1 MSPSGPFPGPPP
13 SGQPR
18 LLDRVREAIRAR
30 HYSLRT
36 EEAYV
41 GWIRR
46 YILFHN
52 KRHPLE
58 MAEPEINAFVT
69 HLAVEGPV
77 SASTQTQ
84 ALSALMFLY
93 RHVLGKS
100 LPELDTVIR
109 AKRPG
114 RLPSVL
120 TRAEVRRILG
130 RMNGTPRLVSTL
142 LYVTGMRLLEC
153 LRLRVKD
160 LEFGNNRIVVR
171 DTKSG
176 EDRVVPFPLVAR
188 AEMPAWLSRIK
199 RIHEKDLAD
208 GFGSVYLPDAIAKKF
223 PGAEREWGWQYVF
236 PGEHR
241 SHDPRGGERKPGRPG
256 PAPRPAAAG
265 APPACSTPPAAQP
278 ERRHHLH
285 ETVIQRALRRAVIDV
300 GISRRISCH
309 TFRHSFATH
318 LLEEG
323 YDIRTIQEL
332 LGHRDVKTTMIYTH
346 VLNRGGRGVRSP
358 ADVLWTGTTGGV
370 DRQLSAQSNYL
381 TSLVPP
387 ERQLLAGEELPDD
400 SDAGD
405 TDE

>member
-1 MSPSGPFPGPPP
+1 MSGVPPSPPP
-13 SGQPR
+13 GQPR

-46 YILFHN
+46 FILFHQ
-52 KRHPLE
+52 KRHPIE

-69 HLAVEGPV
+69 HLAVQSSIG
-77 SASTQTQ
+77 ASTQTQ

-93 RHVLGKS
+93 RHVLRKP
-100 LPELDTVIR
+100 LPDLDTVIR

-120 TRAEVRRILG
+120 TRSEVKRILG
-130 RMNGTPRLVSTL
+130 RMNGTPRLVATL
-142 LYVTGMRLLEC
+142 LYGTGMRLLEC

-160 LEFGNNRIVVR
+160 LEFGNNRIIVR
-171 DTKSG
+171 DTKGG
-176 EDRVVPFPLVAR
+176 EDRVVPFPVVAR
-188 AEMPAWLSRIK
+188 AEMPSWLSRVK
-199 RIHEKDLAD
+199 RIHDSDLAD
-208 GFGSVYLPDAIAKKF
+208 GFGSVYLPDAIARKF
-223 PGAEREWGWQYVF
+223 PGSEREWGWQYVF

-241 SHDPRGGERKPGRPG
+241 SHDPRGKELRRRPG
-256 PAPRPAAAG
+256 SAAPVLTPAG
-265 APPACSTPPAAQP
+265 QP

-285 ETVIQRALRRAVIDV
+285 ETVIQRALRRAVLDV

-332 LGHRDVKTTMIYTH
+332 LGHRDVKTTKIYTH

-358 ADVLWTGTTGGV
+358 VDILFAGV
-370 DRQLSAQSNYL
+370 PGSPAARQLDLQPNYL

-387 ERQLLAGEELPDD
+387 ERQLEAGETVIDD
-400 SDAGD
+400 PVSEDVD
-405 TDE
+405 D

>member
-1 MSPSGPFPGPPP
+1 MSGVPPSPPP
-13 SGQPR
+13 GQPR

-46 YILFHN
+46 FILFHQ
-52 KRHPLE
+52 KRHPIE

-69 HLAVEGPV
+69 HLAVQSSIG
-77 SASTQTQ
+77 ASTQTQ

-93 RHVLGKS
+93 RHVLRKP
-100 LPELDTVIR
+100 LPDLDTVIR

-120 TRAEVRRILG
+120 TRSEVKRILG
-130 RMNGTPRLVSTL
+130 RMNGTPRLVATL
-142 LYVTGMRLLEC
+142 LYGTGMRLLEC

-160 LEFGNNRIVVR
+160 LEFGNNRVIVR
-171 DTKSG
+171 DTKGG
-176 EDRVVPFPLVAR
+176 EDRVVPFPVVAR
-188 AEMPAWLSRIK
+188 AEMPSWLSRVK
-199 RIHEKDLAD
+199 RIHDSDLAD
-208 GFGSVYLPDAIAKKF
+208 GFGSVYLPDAIARKF
-223 PGAEREWGWQYVF
+223 PGSEREWGWQYVF

-241 SHDPRGGERKPGRPG
+241 SHDPRGKELRRRPG
-256 PAPRPAAAG
+256 SAAPVL
-265 APPACSTPPAAQP
+265 TPTGQP

-285 ETVIQRALRRAVIDV
+285 ETVIQRALRRAVLDV

-358 ADVLWTGTTGGV
+358 VDILFAGV
-370 DRQLSAQSNYL
+370 PGSPTARQLDLQPNYL

-387 ERQLLAGEELPDD
+387 ERQLEAGETVIDD
-400 SDAGD
+400 PVSEDVD
-405 TDE
+405 D

>member
-1 MSPSGPFPGPPP
+1 MPLAPGPPT
-13 SGQPR
+13 QPR
-18 LLDRVREAIRAR
+18 LLDRVRHAIRAR

-52 KRHPLE
+52 KRHPME
-58 MAEPEINAFVT
+58 MGETEINAFVT
-69 HLAVEGPV
+69 NLAVEGPV
-77 SASTQTQ
+77 GASTQTQ
-84 ALSALMFLY
+84 ALSALLFLY
-93 RHVLGKS
+93 RHVLGKA
-100 LPELDTVIR
+100 LPDIDTVIR

-120 TRAEVRRILG
+120 TRSEVRRVIG
-130 RMNGTPRLVSTL
+130 RMDGTPRLVATL
-142 LYVTGMRLLEC
+142 LYGTGMRLLEC

-171 DTKSG
+171 DTKGG
-176 EDRVVPFPLVAR
+176 EDRVVPFPLVVR
-188 AEMPAWLSRIK
+188 AEMPSWLARVK
-199 RIHEKDLAD
+199 RMHERDLAD
-208 GFGSVYLPDAIAKKF
+208 GFGTVYLPDAIAKKF
-223 PGAEREWGWQYVF
+223 PGAEREWGWQYAF

-241 SHDPRGGERKPGRPG
+241 SRDPRGGEAGAAASMRFRRSAAGAGSTPAAG
-256 PAPRPAAAG
+256 PAPD
-265 APPACSTPPAAQP
+265 QP

-285 ETVIQRALRRAVIDV
+285 ETVIQRALRRAVLDV

-332 LGHRDVKTTMIYTH
+332 LGHKDVKTTMIYTH

-358 ADVLWTGTTGGV
+358 ADILWAGV
-370 DRQLSAQSNYL
+370 AGSPGARQFPSQPNFLG
-381 TSLVPP
+381 SLVPP
-387 ERQLLAGEELPDD
+387 ERQLLAGEEVPDESAAD
-400 SDAGD
+400 DV
-405 TDE
+405 DE

>member
-1 MSPSGPFPGPPP
+1 MSQPTTPPGP
-13 SGQPR
+13 PR

-46 YILFHN
+46 YILFHQ

-93 RHVLGKS
+93 RHVLQKP
-100 LPELDTVIR
+100 LPDLDTVIR

-120 TRAEVRRILG
+120 TRSEVRRILG

-142 LYVTGMRLLEC
+142 LYGTGMRLLEC

-171 DTKSG
+171 DTKGG

-188 AEMPAWLSRIK
+188 AEMPTWLSRVK

-208 GFGSVYLPDAIAKKF
+208 GFGSVYLPDSIAKKF
-223 PGAEREWGWQYVF
+223 PGADREWGWQYVF

-241 SHDPRGGERKPGRPG
+241 SHDPRGSEANRPR
-256 PAPRPAAAG
+256 RPASAS
-265 APPACSTPPAAQP
+265 PPPPPTPSGQP

-285 ETVIQRALRRAVIDV
+285 ETVIQRALRKAVLDV

-358 ADVLWTGTTGGV
+358 ADILWAGTSGGPNT
-370 DRQLSAQSNYL
+370 RQLSSQSNYL
-381 TSLVPP
+381 TTLVPP
-387 ERQLLAGEELPDD
+387 ERQLEAGEEVPDESSAED
-400 SDAGD
+400 V
-405 TDE
+405 DE

>member
-1 MSPSGPFPGPPP
+1 MSVVPPAPPPGP
-13 SGQPR
+13 PR

-46 YILFHN
+46 FILFHK

-69 HLAVEGPV
+69 HLAVQSSIG
-77 SASTQTQ
+77 ASTQTQ

-93 RHVLGKS
+93 RHVLRKP
-100 LPELDTVIR
+100 LPDLDTVIR

-120 TRAEVRRILG
+120 TRSEVRRILG
-130 RMNGTPRLVSTL
+130 RMNGTPRLVATL
-142 LYVTGMRLLEC
+142 LYGTGMRLLEC

-160 LEFGNNRIVVR
+160 LEFGNNRIIVR
-171 DTKSG
+171 DTKVG
-176 EDRVVPFPLVAR
+176 EDRVVPFPVVAR
-188 AEMPAWLSRIK
+188 AEMPSWLSRVK
-199 RIHEKDLAD
+199 RIHDGDLAD
-208 GFGSVYLPDAIAKKF
+208 GFGGVYLPDAIARKF
-223 PGAEREWGWQYVF
+223 PGSEREWGWQYVF

-241 SHDPRGGERKPGRPG
+241 SHDPRGGELRRRPG
-256 PAPRPAAAG
+256 SAAPVL
-265 APPACSTPPAAQP
+265 TPTGQP

-285 ETVIQRALRRAVIDV
+285 ETVIQRALRRAVLDV

-358 ADVLWTGTTGGV
+358 VDILFAGV
-370 DRQLSAQSNYL
+370 PGSPAARQLDLQPNYL

-387 ERQLLAGEELPDD
+387 ERQLEAGETVIDNPVSEDVDD
-400 SDAGD
+400 
-405 TDE
+405 

>member
-1 MSPSGPFPGPPP
+1 MPP
-13 SGQPR
+13 GQPR
-18 LLDRVREAIRAR
+18 LLDRVRHAIRAR

-52 KRHPLE
+52 KRHPAE

-77 SASTQTQ
+77 GASTQTQ
-84 ALSALMFLY
+84 ALSALLFLY
-93 RHVLGKS
+93 RHVLSKP
-100 LPELDTVIR
+100 LPDLDTVIR

-120 TRAEVRRILG
+120 TRSEVRRVVG
-130 RMNGTPRLVSTL
+130 CMNGTPRLVATL
-142 LYVTGMRLLEC
+142 LYGTGMRLLEC

-171 DTKSG
+171 DTKGG

-188 AEMPAWLSRIK
+188 AEMPSWLARVK
-199 RIHEKDLAD
+199 RVHERDLAD
-208 GFGSVYLPDAIAKKF
+208 GFGTVYLPDAIARKF
-223 PGAEREWGWQYVF
+223 PGADREWGWQYLF

-241 SHDPRGGERKPGRPG
+241 SRDPRGKEGGIG
-256 PAPRPAAAG
+256 PQAIARAD
-265 APPACSTPPAAQP
+265 QP

-285 ETVIQRALRRAVIDV
+285 ETVVQRALRRAVLDV

-332 LGHRDVKTTMIYTH
+332 LGHKDVKTTMIYTH

-358 ADVLWTGTTGGV
+358 ADILWAGFPGG
-370 DRQLSAQSNYL
+370 RNAGQLSPQSNYL

-387 ERQLLAGEELPDD
+387 ERQLLPAEELPDELASED
-400 SDAGD
+400 V
-405 TDE
+405 DE

>member
-100 LPELDTVIR
+100 LPELETVIR

-142 LYVTGMRLLEC
+142 LYGTGMRLLEC

-171 DTKSG
+171 DTKGG

-188 AEMPAWLSRIK
+188 AEMPSWLSRVK
-199 RIHEKDLAD
+199 RIHERPRRR
-208 GFGSVYLPDAIAKKF
+208 FRQRLPSRRH
-223 PGAEREWGWQYVF
+223 RE
-236 PGEHR
+236 E
-241 SHDPRGGERKPGRPG
+241 SS
-256 PAPRPAAAG
+256 PAPSANGAGSTSSPASTAATTRAGKGVAPKAGNGPAAG
-265 APPACSTPPAAQP
+265 APPADRATPNPSAAITCTRPSSSAPFVGRPRRRHLAADQLPHLPPLLRDPPA
-278 ERRHHLH
+278 R
-285 ETVIQRALRRAVIDV
+285 
-300 GISRRISCH
+300 
-309 TFRHSFATH
+309 
-318 LLEEG
+318 
-323 YDIRTIQEL
+323 
-332 LGHRDVKTTMIYTH
+332 
-346 VLNRGGRGVRSP
+346 RGVRYP
-358 ADVLWTGTTGGV
+358 HHPGAPRPQRREDDDDLHACAQPWRPGRPQPCGHPLRRH
-370 DRQLSAQSNYL
+370 DRQSVRQLYSQPNFL
-381 TSLVPP
+381 TALVPP
-387 ERQLLAGEELPDD
+387 ERQLVAGENIIDD
-400 SDAGD
+400 PVPEDVD
-405 TDE
+405 

>member
-1 MSPSGPFPGPPP
+1 MPSSTFAPPP
-13 SGQPR
+13 GQPR
-18 LLDRVREAIRAR
+18 LLDRVREQIRAR

-46 YILFHN
+46 FILFHG

-69 HLAVEGPV
+69 HLAVDGPV

-93 RHVLGKS
+93 RHVLQKD
-100 LPELDTVIR
+100 LPAIDSVIR

-114 RLPSVL
+114 RLPTVL
-120 TRAEVRRILG
+120 TRAEVRHLINRLRGSPKLVATILYG
-130 RMNGTPRLVSTL
+130 
-142 LYVTGMRLLEC
+142 TGMRLLEC

-160 LEFGNNRIVVR
+160 VEFGNNRILVR
-171 DTKSG
+171 DPKG
-176 EDRVVPFPLVAR
+176 HRDRVVPFPAVVR
-188 AEMPAWLSRIK
+188 AALPTWLSRV
-199 RIHEKDLAD
+199 RSIHLAD
-208 GFGSVYLPDAIAKKF
+208 LNDGRGDVYLPDALSRKY
-223 PGAEREWGWQYVF
+223 PGAERDWGWQFVF
-236 PGEHR
+236 PGEQL
-241 SHDPRGGERKPGRPG
+241 SVDPRTKV
-256 PAPRPAAAG
+256 
-265 APPACSTPPAAQP
+265 

-285 ETVIQRALRRAVIDV
+285 ETVVQRAVRQAVVDS
-300 GISRRISCH
+300 GISRRVSCH

-332 LGHRDVKTTMIYTH
+332 LGHSDVKTTMIYTH

-358 ADVLWTGTTGGV
+358 ADLLWSKSGV
-370 DRQLSAQSNYL
+370 AAPPDLIRL
-381 TSLVPP
+381 TSQPNFPAQLLPP
-387 ERQLLAGEELPDD
+387 ERQLLPPMQDADD
-400 SDAGD
+400 WRD
-405 TDE
+405 TDIEE

>member
-1 MSPSGPFPGPPP
+1 MSGVPPAPPPGP
-13 SGQPR
+13 PR

-46 YILFHN
+46 FILFHK

-69 HLAVEGPV
+69 HLAVESSIG
-77 SASTQTQ
+77 ASTQTQ

-93 RHVLGKS
+93 RHVLRKP
-100 LPELDTVIR
+100 LPDLDTVIR

-120 TRAEVRRILG
+120 TRSEVRRILG
-130 RMNGTPRLVSTL
+130 RMNGTPRLVATL
-142 LYVTGMRLLEC
+142 LYGTGMRLLEC

-171 DTKSG
+171 DTKGG
-176 EDRVVPFPLVAR
+176 EDRVVPFPVVAR
-188 AEMPAWLSRIK
+188 AEMPSWLSRVK
-199 RIHEKDLAD
+199 RIHDGDLAD
-208 GFGSVYLPDAIAKKF
+208 GFGSVYLPDAIARKF
-223 PGAEREWGWQYVF
+223 PGSEREWGWQYVF

-241 SHDPRGGERKPGRPG
+241 SHDPRGKELRRRPG
-256 PAPRPAAAG
+256 SAAPVL
-265 APPACSTPPAAQP
+265 TPTGQP

-285 ETVIQRALRRAVIDV
+285 ETVIQRALRRAVLDV

-358 ADVLWTGTTGGV
+358 VDILFAGV
-370 DRQLSAQSNYL
+370 PGSPTARQLDLQPNYL

-387 ERQLLAGEELPDD
+387 ERQLEAGETVIDD
-400 SDAGD
+400 PVSEDVD
-405 TDE
+405 D

>member
-1 MSPSGPFPGPPP
+1 MPSSGPSPGAPPP
-13 SGQPR
+13 PGQPR
-18 LLDRVREAIRAR
+18 LLDRVRQAIRAR

-69 HLAVEGPV
+69 HLAVAGPV

-93 RHVLGKS
+93 RHVLQKP
-100 LPELDTVIR
+100 LPDLDTVIR

-142 LYVTGMRLLEC
+142 LYGTGMRLLEC

-171 DTKSG
+171 DTKGG
-176 EDRVVPFPLVAR
+176 EDRVVPFPLIAR
-188 AEMPAWLSRIK
+188 AELPTWLSRVK
-199 RIHEKDLAD
+199 RIHERDIAD
-208 GFGSVYLPDAIAKKF
+208 GSGTVYLPDAIAKKF
-223 PGAEREWGWQYVF
+223 PGSEREWGWQYVF

-241 SHDPRGGERKPGRPG
+241 SRDPRGGEKRPG
-256 PAPRPAAAG
+256 HPGAAPPSSGPAG
-265 APPACSTPPAAQP
+265 AQPP

-285 ETVIQRALRRAVIDV
+285 ETVIQRALRQAVLDV

-358 ADVLWTGTTGGV
+358 ADILWAGV
-370 DRQLSAQSNYL
+370 AAGPDPRQLSSQSNYL

-387 ERQLLAGEELPDD
+387 ERQLLAGGEVPDE
-400 SDAGD
+400 
-405 TDE
+405 TDPEDVDE

>member
-1 MSPSGPFPGPPP
+1 MPEPAAPAPP
-13 SGQPR
+13 GQPR
-18 LLDRVREAIRAR
+18 LLDRVRQAIRAR

-46 YILFHN
+46 YILFHQ
-52 KRHPLE
+52 KRHPME
-58 MAEPEINAFVT
+58 MGEAEINAFVT

-77 SASTQTQ
+77 GSSTQTQ
-84 ALSALMFLY
+84 ALSALLFLY
-93 RHVLGKS
+93 RHVLAKP
-100 LPELDTVIR
+100 LPDLDTVIR

-114 RLPSVL
+114 RLPTVL
-120 TRAEVRRILG
+120 TRSEVRRVVA
-130 RMNGTPRLVSTL
+130 RMGGTPKLVATL
-142 LYVTGMRLLEC
+142 LYGTGLRLLEC

-171 DTKSG
+171 DTKGG
-176 EDRVVPFPLVAR
+176 EDRVVPFPIVVR
-188 AEMPAWLSRIK
+188 AEMPSWLSRVK
-199 RIHEKDLAD
+199 RIHERDLAD
-208 GFGSVYLPDAIAKKF
+208 GFGSVYLPDAIARKF

-241 SHDPRGGERKPGRPG
+241 SRDPRGKESP
-256 PAPRPAAAG
+256 
-265 APPACSTPPAAQP
+265 SESQP

-285 ETVIQRALRRAVIDV
+285 ETVIQRALRRAVLDV
-300 GISRRISCH
+300 GISRRVSAH

-332 LGHRDVKTTMIYTH
+332 LGHKDVKTTMIYTH

-358 ADVLWTGTTGGV
+358 ADILWAGFASSPDV
-370 DRQLSAQSNYL
+370 RQLGLQPNYL

-387 ERQLLAGEELPDD
+387 ERQLMPGEELPDD
-400 SDAGD
+400 FGD
-405 TDE
+405 KDVEE